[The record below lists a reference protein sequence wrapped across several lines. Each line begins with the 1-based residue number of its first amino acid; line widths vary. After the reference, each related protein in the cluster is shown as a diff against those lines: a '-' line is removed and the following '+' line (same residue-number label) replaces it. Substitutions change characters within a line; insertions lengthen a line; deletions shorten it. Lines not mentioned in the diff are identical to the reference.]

1 MTTAEAGPIR
11 VVGPQ
16 VRHIV
21 WDWNGTILGDSGAL
35 IAATVDALHACGF
48 PPITR
53 ADYQRHHCQPIPL
66 FYERLVGRALAARE
80 QQRLDECFRAAY
92 ARHRQTVSLTADASA
107 ALRRWAATGATQSLL
122 SMYPHPELMP
132 LVSAAGIASYFA
144 RIDGSTGTD
153 LAHKAPH
160 LARHLQ
166 HLGLQAQ
173 QVLVVGDSV
182 DDAHAARTCGVR
194 CVIYHAGEDAL
205 HAREH
210 FTDIGVPV
218 VPSLQAAVDAALRS
232 TSADPERAGT
242 VDGRR

>member
-1 MTTAEAGPIR
+1 MTTAEAGAIR
-11 VVGPQ
+11 VVGRQ
-16 VRHIV
+16 MQHIV
-21 WDWNGTILGDSGAL
+21 WDWNGTILDDSGAL
-35 IAATVDALHACGF
+35 IAATIDALHACGF

-66 FYERLVGRALAARE
+66 FYERLVGRALGLQE
-80 QQRLDECFRAAY
+80 QQRLDGCFREAY
-92 ARHRQTVSLTADASA
+92 ARHQQAVSLTADASA

-122 SMYPHPELMP
+122 SMYPHSELVP
-132 LVSAAGIASYFA
+132 LVTAAGIATYFT
-144 RIDGSTGTD
+144 RIDGSMGAD

-160 LARHLQ
+160 LARHLR
-166 HLGLQAQ
+166 HLDLETQ
-173 QVLVVGDSV
+173 QVLLVGDSV

-218 VPSLQAAVDAALRS
+218 VPSLQTAVDAALRS
-232 TSADPERAGT
+232 TSADPEHR
-242 VDGRR
+242 